1 MTDEFHSAYADA
13 LRAYLAGRDEATLEV
28 GHELGRRALAER
40 ISTLDIVEN
49 HFRLLDGGD
58 AGAEPAAALQ
68 FLLQALAALDVAT
81 RGFLDGTERYEQQRA
96 RADGLADRDQ
106 FRRALVNA
114 LQEGFFIADGDG
126 AVVEI
131 NDAFTDITG
140 YDAAGLPYRWPYPWL
155 ADQALAAR
163 QLNQLTEAGDIQS
176 ETEIRRRDGTA
187 GWAAVSINVVP
198 AAGRSREA
206 YVGTIRDVTL
216 ARAASERER
225 LLARLATAIG
235 LAKSMAE
242 VLAITLDECR
252 TAIDLQRVLTVTW
265 LTADEEPAVRAAGEP
280 AGTEWSDLDPALQ
293 VTLGEA
299 RQWPPLTIEPVL
311 PPDDSDTACGIV
323 AMLPGAGDT
332 AVVLEHSRPRQ
343 ISADDR
349 LLLTALVGHLGLAIQ
364 HVRQFEAAR
373 EASLTLQRA
382 MLPTTS
388 PPAGFAV
395 RYEPA
400 VAPLEIGGDWYD
412 VLPIGDHDIGIIV
425 GDCVGRGLPAAA
437 VMGQLRS
444 SARALLLTGAEPA
457 VLLEELDSAAALIP
471 HAYCAT
477 VFLAI
482 LDIRTGELRYSSAGH
497 MPAVLAA
504 PASPPTVLSDAGAVP
519 LAVRRTGPR
528 PQATRTL
535 PHGSALLLY
544 TDGLVERRDASIDD
558 GIDRVTRVLERE
570 MSSHADTIADAVL
583 RELAPPS
590 GYDDDVA
597 VLVYRRP
604 PEPLHLEIAATPA
617 HLGRVRTELTAWL
630 AEVGAGEELAT
641 DVVLAVNEACTNSV
655 EHGYRD
661 VAAGVMIVDAAVWG
675 DEIVTRVV
683 DFGAW
688 KIPDAKPRTRG
699 RGLPMMRAV
708 STRVDLGP
716 SAAGT
721 TVEMVFRLTPG

>member
-1 MTDEFHSAYADA
+1 
-13 LRAYLAGRDEATLEV
+13 
-28 GHELGRRALAER
+28 
-40 ISTLDIVEN
+40 
-49 HFRLLDGGD
+49 
-58 AGAEPAAALQ
+58 
-68 FLLQALAALDVAT
+68 
-81 RGFLDGTERYEQQRA
+81 
-96 RADGLADRDQ
+96 
-106 FRRALVNA
+106 
-114 LQEGFFIADGDG
+114 
-126 AVVEI
+126 
-131 NDAFTDITG
+131 
-140 YDAAGLPYRWPYPWL
+140 
-155 ADQALAAR
+155 
-163 QLNQLTEAGDIQS
+163 
-176 ETEIRRRDGTA
+176 
-187 GWAAVSINVVP
+187 
-198 AAGRSREA
+198 
-206 YVGTIRDVTL
+206 
-216 ARAASERER
+216 
-225 LLARLATAIG
+225 
-235 LAKSMAE
+235 
-242 VLAITLDECR
+242 
-252 TAIDLQRVLTVTW
+252 
-265 LTADEEPAVRAAGEP
+265 
-280 AGTEWSDLDPALQ
+280 
-293 VTLGEA
+293 
-299 RQWPPLTIEPVL
+299 
-311 PPDDSDTACGIV
+311 
-323 AMLPGAGDT
+323 MLPGAGDT
-332 AVVLEHSRPRQ
+332 AVVLEHFRPRQ
-343 ISADDR
+343 LSADDR

-471 HAYCAT
+471 HAYCTT

-504 PASPPTVLSDAGAVP
+504 PASPPAVLSDAGAVP

-528 PQATRTL
+528 PQATAPCRTVRRCCSTPTAWWNGGTRPSTTASTASPRCWHARC
-535 PHGSALLLY
+535 PHPPTPSPTRCCASW
-544 TDGLVERRDASIDD
+544 RHHRDI
-558 GIDRVTRVLERE
+558 
-570 MSSHADTIADAVL
+570 
-583 RELAPPS
+583 
-590 GYDDDVA
+590 DDDVA
-597 VLVYRRP
+597 MLVYRRP
-604 PEPLHLEIAATPA
+604 PAPLHLEIAATPE

-675 DEIVTRVV
+675 DEIVVRVV

-708 STRVDLGP
+708 SARVDLGP
-716 SAAGT
+716 SATGT